1 MNLPNLAGV
10 ATSDLVERI
19 GTGKFSASYI
29 NWSRTMHLLR
39 TEAPGWLPE
48 LVPNASGGILHSA
61 PVGAYLLI
69 RFRNGDTVTP
79 EVPQAVMN
87 HRNEAIAFDKITARD
102 VTDTH
107 RRGICLAAAMTF
119 GLAYELWAKMPLE
132 SGYHDE
138 ETHEP
143 AKAPKHSAV
152 KNDPAVEQATPEEVE
167 ALRDIAMEAM
177 GMVADGK
184 PTSAREFVQ
193 SQNLD
198 NDQKVLLWSLLD
210 APTRSAI
217 KTAEKAPQIE
227 TA

>member
-107 RRGICLAAAMTF
+107 RRGICLAAALTF
-119 GLAYELWAKMPLE
+119 GLAYELLAKMPLE

-184 PTSAREFVQ
+184 TTSAREFVQ

-217 KTAEKAPQIE
+217 KTAGKAPQIE